1 MKLKNWKDVSL
12 NQFIEIQNLLNE
24 PDDYLMFNLL
34 DLVYDIDSASMTVP
48 QLAPYKD
55 ALSFLN
61 TSIPH
66 VKLLEEY
73 TLNGTVYES
82 NFDLTVVTVAQFID
96 YQNYVREEK
105 PSFEKLLSVFF
116 IPKGMEYNKGYDIK
130 KVQDDVK
137 ELDMC
142 TISTLTFFFKVQF
155 LMFSN
160 LFQSSLQ
167 QTIEKMDLKPREK
180 EEVTKLLE
188 AMSSSNLDSILL
200 S

>member
-1 MKLKNWKDVSL
+1 MELKNWKDVSL
-12 NQFIEIQNLLNE
+12 SQFIEIQNLLNE

-34 DLVYDIDSASMTVP
+34 DVVYGIDSASMTVS

-66 VKLLEEY
+66 VKLLKEY

-82 NFDLTVVTVAQFID
+82 NFDLTVMTVAQFID

-116 IPKGMEYNKGYDIK
+116 IPKGMEYNKGYDVK
-130 KVQDDVK
+130 KVQEDIK
-137 ELDMC
+137 TLDIC
-142 TISTLTFFFKVQF
+142 TVTTLAFFFEIQLSIF
-155 LMFSN
+155 LSS
-160 LFQSSLQ
+160 FQRYSIKSTKKMKITKEQKRDMIKKLEEMDLSSL
-167 QTIEKMDLKPREK
+167 ISFL
-180 EEVTKLLE
+180 
-188 AMSSSNLDSILL
+188 
-200 S
+200 